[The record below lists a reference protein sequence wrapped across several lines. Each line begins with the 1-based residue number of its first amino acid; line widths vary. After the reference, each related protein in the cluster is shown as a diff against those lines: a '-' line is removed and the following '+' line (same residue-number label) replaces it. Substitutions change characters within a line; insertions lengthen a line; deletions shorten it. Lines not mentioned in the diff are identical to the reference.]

1 MTSPELHPF
10 AQEMPPPAPIT
21 MTLEEFLAS
30 DLEGY
35 EYVKG
40 ELIPMSSPSWEHAKI
55 SSNVSWYL
63 QRHVREHRLGSIVSE
78 GGFQVGERV
87 LKPDVA
93 FLSTARLPEEGRH
106 PSPAPPELAVEVIS
120 PTDTLWKVL
129 EKVQAYL
136 EAGTQIVWIVES
148 VMQTVTV
155 YRPAQAVKHL
165 SGRDTLT
172 GEDVVEGFSC
182 EVAKFFESS

>member
-1 MTSPELHPF
+1 MNSLELHPF
-10 AQEMPPPAPIT
+10 AQEVPPPEPVT

-40 ELIPMSSPSWEHAKI
+40 ELVPMSSPSWEHAKI

-63 QRHVREHRLGSIVSE
+63 QRHVRENRLGSVVSE
-78 GGFQVGERV
+78 GGFRVGERV

-93 FLSTARLPEEGRH
+93 FLSTAQLPEEGRH
-106 PSPAPPELAVEVIS
+106 PSPAPPALAVEVVS
-120 PTDTLWKVL
+120 PTDVLWNVL

-136 EAGTQIVWIVES
+136 DAGTQMVWIVES
-148 VMQTVTV
+148 VMKTVTV
-155 YRPAQAVKHL
+155 YRPNRAPEHL
-165 SGRDTLT
+165 VCGDSLG
-172 GEDVVEGFSC
+172 GVDVIEGLSC
-182 EVAKFFESS
+182 EVATFFE

>member
-1 MTSPELHPF
+1 MTFPELHPF
-10 AQEMPPPAPIT
+10 AQEVPPEPLT
-21 MTLEEFLAS
+21 MTLAEFLAS

-40 ELIPMSSPSWEHAKI
+40 ELVPMSSPSWEHAKI

-63 QRHVREHRLGSIVSE
+63 QRHVRENQLGSVVSE
-78 GGFQVGERV
+78 GGFRVGERV

-93 FLSTARLPEEGRH
+93 FLSTAQLPAEGRH
-106 PSPAPPELAVEVIS
+106 PSPAPPALAVEVIS
-120 PTDTLWKVL
+120 PTDALWNVL

-136 EAGTQIVWIVES
+136 QAGTQMVWIVES
-148 VMQTVTV
+148 VLKTVTV
-155 YRPAQAVKHL
+155 YRSDEPFKLLMCGDA
-165 SGRDTLT
+165 LT

-182 EVAKFFESS
+182 EVANFFESS

>member
-1 MTSPELHPF
+1 MNSPELHPF
-10 AQEMPPPAPIT
+10 AQEIPPEPIT
-21 MTLEEFLAS
+21 MTLEEFLDS

-40 ELIPMSSPSWEHAKI
+40 ELVPMSSPSWEHATI

-63 QRHVREHRLGSIVSE
+63 QRHVRENRLGRVVSE
-78 GGFQVGERV
+78 GGFRVGERV

-93 FLSTARLPEEGRH
+93 FLSTAQLQEEGRH

-129 EKVQAYL
+129 EKAQAYM
-136 EAGTQIVWIVES
+136 EAGTQMVWVVES

-155 YRPAQAVKHL
+155 YRPNQAVKHL
-165 SGRDTLT
+165 SRGDTLT
-172 GEDVVEGFSC
+172 GENVVEGFSC
-182 EVAKFFESS
+182 PVADFFNQ

>member
-1 MTSPELHPF
+1 MNSPELHPF
-10 AQEMPPPAPIT
+10 AQEMPPPEPVT
-21 MTLEEFLAS
+21 MTLEEFLTS

-40 ELIPMSSPSWEHAKI
+40 ELVPMSSPSWEHATI

-63 QRHVREHRLGSIVSE
+63 QRHVRENRLGRVVSE
-78 GGFQVGERV
+78 GGFRVGERV

-93 FLSTARLPEEGRH
+93 FLSTAQLPEEGRH

-129 EKVQAYL
+129 EKAQAYM
-136 EAGTQIVWIVES
+136 EAGTQMVWVVES

-155 YRPAQAVKHL
+155 YRPNQAVKHL
-165 SGRDTLT
+165 SRGDTVT
-172 GEDVVEGFSC
+172 GENVVEGFSSQ
-182 EVAKFFESS
+182 VADFFNK

>member
-10 AQEMPPPAPIT
+10 AQEMPPPEPIT

-40 ELIPMSSPSWEHAKI
+40 ELVPMSSPSWEHATI

-63 QRHVREHRLGSIVSE
+63 QRHVRENRLGRVVSE
-78 GGFQVGERV
+78 GGFRVGERV

-93 FLSTARLPEEGRH
+93 FLSTAQLPEEGRH

-129 EKVQAYL
+129 EKAQAYM
-136 EAGTQIVWIVES
+136 EAGTQMVWVVES

-155 YRPAQAVKHL
+155 YRPNQAVKHL
-165 SGRDTLT
+165 SRGDTLT
-172 GEDVVEGFSC
+172 GENVVEGFSC
-182 EVAKFFESS
+182 HVADFFNK

>member
-10 AQEMPPPAPIT
+10 TQEVPPPEPVT

-30 DLEGY
+30 DIEGY

-40 ELIPMSSPSWEHAKI
+40 ELVPMSSPSWEHAKI

-63 QRHVREHRLGSIVSE
+63 QRHVRENRLGSVVSE
-78 GGFQVGERV
+78 GGFRVGERV

-93 FLSTARLPEEGRH
+93 FLSTAQLPEEGRH
-106 PSPAPPELAVEVIS
+106 PSPAPPTLAVEVVS
-120 PTDTLWKVL
+120 PTDVLWNVL

-136 EAGTQIVWIVES
+136 DAGTQMVWIVES
-148 VMQTVTV
+148 VMKTVTV
-155 YRPAQAVKHL
+155 YRPNQAPEHLVCGDSL
-165 SGRDTLT
+165 SGV
-172 GEDVVEGFSC
+172 DVIEGFFC
-182 EVAKFFESS
+182 EVATFFE